1 MISINPYEIILQMIN
16 FGILYYLLKRF
27 LAKPLSSM
35 LKNRANT
42 IQHNL
47 ENAEMSKRKASELL
61 TEQKEALK
69 AAQIDAQSIRKN
81 AESAASKELSAVI
94 ETGKAK
100 ADQLIDQAKKDIALA
115 ETNARKTLLT
125 DVAALTCKV
134 VEKFV
139 VSDLSDD
146 EKKKSMDALV
156 QQVSEKPS

>member
-61 TEQKEALK
+61 TEQKYF
-69 AAQIDAQSIRKN
+69 QTDGMN
-81 AESAASKELSAVI
+81 
-94 ETGKAK
+94 ETLPKRLQK
-100 ADQLIDQAKKDIALA
+100 
-115 ETNARKTLLT
+115 
-125 DVAALTCKV
+125 
-134 VEKFV
+134 
-139 VSDLSDD
+139 
-146 EKKKSMDALV
+146 
-156 QQVSEKPS
+156 